1 MYLCKFGG
9 DSPTGSEGRAQKR
22 LILQFLKDGKIG
34 DLENKVKVIKTV
46 LTQCYNT

>member
-1 MYLCKFGG
+1 MYLCKIGG
-9 DSPTGSEGRAQKR
+9 DSPNDSEDRAQKR

-34 DLENKVKVIKTV
+34 DIENKVKVVKSV